1 MSALR
6 LRDLGLAYGRRVA
19 LAGVEASIASGER
32 VAVLGPNGAGKSS
45 LLRCISGVVRPTQGT
60 VVLDAVP
67 LEELSRER
75 IARRIAV
82 VPQQV
87 DLPFAIRVEEVVA
100 LGRIPYER
108 SFRGPEAA
116 DREVVAEAIHRVG
129 LDDFVGRD
137 ARELSLGERQL
148 VLIAMAVAQQA
159 RLLLLD
165 EPTVHLDLRHQVQ
178 VMDLLADLNERD
190 GLTIVAV
197 LHDLAL
203 AARYFPRVLVLQAGR
218 LVADG
223 PPADVLAADHVRAT
237 FGVDAT
243 LWLPGLPPPV

>member
-1 MSALR
+1 MSDLR
-6 LRDLGLAYGRRVA
+6 LVDVALSYGSRTA
-19 LAGVEASIASGER
+19 LAGLDVTIASGER

-45 LLRCISGVVRPTQGT
+45 LLRCMTGVLPLSRGQ
-60 VVLDAVP
+60 VLLGGVP
-67 LEELSRER
+67 LAELGREA

-100 LGRIPYER
+100 LGRIPHER
-108 SFRGPEAA
+108 SFHGPTAH
-116 DREVVAEAIHRVG
+116 DREIVDEAIHRVG
-129 LDDFVGRD
+129 LDAFVGRD

-178 VMDLLADLNERD
+178 VMDLLADLNDRD
-190 GLTIVAV
+190 GLTILAV

-203 AARYFPRVLVLQAGR
+203 AAHYFPRALLLDGGR

-223 PPADVLAADHVRAT
+223 PPAQVLAPERVRTT
-237 FGVDAT
+237 FGVDAAV
-243 LWLPGLPPPV
+243 WMGGARSGV

>member
-1 MSALR
+1 VSELR
-6 LRDLGLAYGRRVA
+6 LVDVGLPYGSRTA
-19 LAGVEASIASGER
+19 LAGIDVTVAGGER

-45 LLRCISGVVRPTQGT
+45 LLRCITGVLPVSRGMVLLDGT
-60 VVLDAVP
+60 P
-67 LEELSRER
+67 LGELGRET

-100 LGRIPYER
+100 LGRIPHER
-108 SFRGPEAA
+108 AFRGPGAR
-116 DREVVAEAIHRVG
+116 DREIVSEAIQRVG
-129 LDDFVGRD
+129 LDSFVGRD

-165 EPTVHLDLRHQVQ
+165 EPTVHLDLRHQVR
-178 VMDLLADLNERD
+178 VMDLLTDLNERE
-190 GLTIVAV
+190 GLTILAV

-203 AARYFPRVLVLQAGR
+203 AAHYFPRALLLDAGR

-223 PPADVLAADHVRAT
+223 GPAQVLAPDRVRAT
-237 FGVDAT
+237 FGVDAAVWMGGART
-243 LWLPGLPPPV
+243 GV